1 MFTPWNIKFYFNVTF
16 SSHLFNTKQTIDE
29 VLSGTELCQYT
40 KQHFYW
46 NVFVEVLWPCPCP
59 WPMGRC
65 RCARLAAR
73 AHGVGRAAPV
83 SRGRGRTCS
92 GNGVAGTA
100 HLLALSPFAAA
111 NGTTCAAS
119 CYAPNKHQQI
129 QETYRVVWYNA
140 MCWTVFEG
148 IRLRLI
154 IDKVTE
160 TIIRIECS
168 DR

>member
-1 MFTPWNIKFYFNVTF
+1 MKVLQCKINNR
-16 SSHLFNTKQTIDE
+16 QTI
-29 VLSGTELCQYT
+29 VGTGLCPYT

-46 NVFVEVLWPCPCP
+46 NVLLEVLWPCPCP

-65 RCARLAAR
+65 RCARAAARLVAR
-73 AHGVGRAAPV
+73 AHGAGRAAPEP
-83 SRGRGRTCS
+83 RGRGRTCS

-111 NGTTCAAS
+111 NGIRCAAS

-140 MCWTVFEG
+140 KCWTIFEG
-148 IRLRLI
+148 IWFRFI
-154 IDKVTE
+154 IDIVKE